1 MTEERCQLIRD
12 SAHRLRS
19 RLTYILL
26 CAHTLKLDL
35 RGNLSSAQLAEF
47 QQLDS
52 VVEETKAV
60 LQVLLKQ
67 LEPELNVRPTK
78 SEGAPLIAS
87 STSTG
92 NAAS

>member
-1 MTEERCQLIRD
+1 MTEERRQLIRD

-35 RGNLSSAQLAEF
+35 RDKLSSAQSAEF
-47 QQLDS
+47 QQLHS

-60 LQVLLKQ
+60 LQTLLKQ

-78 SEGAPLIAS
+78 NEGAPLSATP
-87 STSTG
+87 TSAG
-92 NAAS
+92 DAAS